1 MFWRMVFKIFQKLFH
16 LCCGSGSTCIWAS
29 CIRIRLWIL
38 IRIILLLSKNIMENL
53 IFTILVLWKTLF
65 LTGFSLVSRRSMMK
79 IWGSGSAEPNTHPD
93 PDAHLDSRIRINTK
107 NSWIR
112 NTWGG
117 DPLGIMVVYPG
128 YSFLPYQ
135 FPGLKKAPYPGSRS
149 ATLVEIAA
157 VGSLRTR

>member
-1 MFWRMVFKIFQKLFH
+1 MLRIRIHLYLGILYPDLALDSDPDHFIIKQKYYGKLNFYYFGT
-16 LCCGSGSTCIWAS
+16 LKNTFLNGFFIGVQKVNDENMR
-29 CIRIRLWIL
+29 IRIR
-38 IRIILLLSKNIMENL
+38 RTEYAS
-53 IFTILVLWKTLF
+53 
-65 LTGFSLVSRRSMMK
+65 
-79 IWGSGSAEPNTHPD
+79 GSGCASRFPD
-93 PDAHLDSRIRINTK
+93 PDQHQKFMDPQHL
-107 NSWIR
+107 
-112 NTWGG
+112 GG